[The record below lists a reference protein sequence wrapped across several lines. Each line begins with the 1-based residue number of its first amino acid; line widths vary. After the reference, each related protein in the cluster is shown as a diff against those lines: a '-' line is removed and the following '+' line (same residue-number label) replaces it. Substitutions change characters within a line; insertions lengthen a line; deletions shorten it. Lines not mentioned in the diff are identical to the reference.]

1 MSTSEVEALF
11 AQTLLGHYEGE
22 DAWGGGFRSAAERQP
37 RDAPQMAPGDTTVDS
52 GGEFNHFYPRMF

>member
-22 DAWGGGFRSAAERQP
+22 DAWAAVSVLRQNGSHEMHLKWLLVTRLLGLP
-37 RDAPQMAPGDTTVDS
+37 LKRQM
-52 GGEFNHFYPRMF
+52 